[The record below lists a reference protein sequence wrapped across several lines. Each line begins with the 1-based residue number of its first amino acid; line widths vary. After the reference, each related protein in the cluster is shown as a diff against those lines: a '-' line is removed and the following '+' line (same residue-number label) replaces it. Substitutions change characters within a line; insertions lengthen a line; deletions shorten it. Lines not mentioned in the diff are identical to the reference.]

1 MVNWQIVPKYSD
13 NEIERIDLIIENR
26 IVATALRLGKAF
38 GVKHLS
44 IRGASFKIVEF
55 PDNNKDFP
63 LYAKNEKYAN
73 QALLE
78 IAQSR
83 GMALY
88 LEAKIM
94 IRDMTKRKKQKDD

>member
-1 MVNWQIVPKYSD
+1 V
-13 NEIERIDLIIENR
+13 
-26 IVATALRLGKAF
+26 
-38 GVKHLS
+38 
-44 IRGASFKIVEF
+44 RGAAFKIVEF
-55 PDNNKDFP
+55 SDKNEDFP

-83 GMALY
+83 GMSLY

-94 IRDMTKRKKQKDD
+94 LRDITKRKKQKDD

>member
-1 MVNWQIVPKYSD
+1 MVSWQIVPKYSD

-26 IVATALRLGKAF
+26 MVATALRLGKAY
-38 GVKHLS
+38 GVKHLTV
-44 IRGASFKIVEF
+44 RGAAFKIVEF
-55 PDNNKDFP
+55 SDKNEDFP

-83 GMALY
+83 GMSLY

-94 IRDMTKRKKQKDD
+94 LRDITKRKKQKDD